1 MRQAAPSTSASAGA
15 SGMKA
20 QPIVNPSIPTS
31 IVRPTPS
38 RRSARPART
47 APTNAPA
54 PPSPAMTP
62 IAAGPSPTTWLANS
76 RYEVPKIPHMT
87 CDEAPA
93 AAIARRIGDRPT
105 SRSPSRISRRTGSRS
120 DAGRRA
126 GSGRR
131 IEPRKTA
138 DTRNETA
145 STAMASG
152 ALNSWMRKPLIP
164 NAENSATD
172 ALAVSAL
179 FAVTS
184 SWGSTTVGR

>member
-1 MRQAAPSTSASAGA
+1 M
-15 SGMKA
+15 
-20 QPIVNPSIPTS
+20 I
-31 IVRPTPS
+31 
-38 RRSARPART
+38 
-47 APTNAPA
+47 
-54 PPSPAMTP
+54 P
-62 IAAGPSPTTWLANS
+62 IAAGPRPTTSLANR

-93 AAIARRIGDRPT
+93 AAIARRIGERPT
-105 SRSPSRISRRTGSRS
+105 SRSPSRISRITGSRS
-120 DAGRRA
+120 VAGRRA

-131 IEPRKTA
+131 IEPRNRA

-145 STAMASG
+145 STAIASG
-152 ALNSWMRKPLIP
+152 ALKSWMRNPLIP

-184 SWGSTTVGR
+184 WSGSTTVGR